1 MRPWLRKLVLTVHLV
16 LSLGWVGAV
25 LAYLALDVV
34 VAGGDTQR
42 AHAAYVALAL
52 VGQWVIVPLAVSSLL
67 TGILIAVTTP
77 WGLLSHYWVVIS
89 LLLTAFA
96 VLVLLEH
103 MPGIA
108 ATAEALRVS
117 DGTSMH
123 GSVRPDFEHAGGG
136 LVVLLIVTIL
146 NVYKPRGLTPYGWR
160 RQAALRGRVSRPA
173 R

>member
-52 VGQWVIVPLAVSSLL
+52 VGQWVIVPLAVRSLL

-77 WGLLSHYWVVIS
+77 WGLLRHYWVLIS
-89 LLLTAFA
+89 LLLTTVA
-96 VLVLLEH
+96 VVVLLEH
-103 MPGIA
+103 MPGVA
-108 ATAEALRVS
+108 STAEALRQA
-117 DGTSMH
+117 DGAPVHASA
-123 GSVRPDFEHAGGG
+123 RPDFEHAGGG
-136 LVVLLIVTIL
+136 LAVLLIVTAL

-160 RQAALRGRVSRPA
+160 HRFDSKK
-173 R
+173 